1 MIDLISRAGPHL
13 WQEARGMDLTL
24 SALRTISL
32 GSVVSLFTISRFRIG
47 TVGLK
52 ICNSS
57 CRVYDMIRIRD
68 FSYFCFM
75 RFNG

>member
-1 MIDLISRAGPHL
+1 
-13 WQEARGMDLTL
+13 MDFTL
-24 SALRTISL
+24 SALRTISF

-57 CRVYDMIRIRD
+57 YKVNDQNY
-68 FSYFCFM
+68 
-75 RFNG
+75 RFFILLLYEISWITGVT

>member
-1 MIDLISRAGPHL
+1 
-13 WQEARGMDLTL
+13 MDLTL

-57 CRVYDMIRIRD
+57 CKGNDQND
-68 FSYFCFM
+68 
-75 RFNG
+75 RFFIFLLYEILWKALTKV